1 MEYVWYDI
9 QYTSMHGTVYKYIQS
24 HTEARWCDGGLCS
37 YAICR
42 HASWLL
48 KGFHKPILLV
58 ILKVCAI
65 QECAIKLHIDMQA
78 QAKGTD

>member
-1 MEYVWYDI
+1 MEYVWYDV

-48 KGFHKPILLV
+48 
-58 ILKVCAI
+58 I